1 MFGALIEESET
12 LQFSELPC
20 ANFLCRGSIV
30 YKKVIWE
37 KKKEEKLKI
46 SRLFELQFCDL
57 KLSASTVWSS
67 APKTTHCP
75 SHFHAYFCSR
85 VSVLKWNW
93 SCAEQLCSSRLYF
106 LLFLFFC
113 PGSIPWSDSSRG
125 PTSCWIS
132 TTEVGM
138 LQRDGRN
145 EHQEEMGAEGGG
157 QTWAWLLKLV
167 LLLDALHLRSMVL
180 AWVQGL
186 ESEHLNYKLPSSL
199 WHP

>member
-75 SHFHAYFCSR
+75 SHFHACFCSR

-106 LLFLFFC
+106 LLFLFFVLDQFLDLIHHVDPQVVESAQLRLAC
-113 PGSIPWSDSSRG
+113 CSVMAEMNTKRKWEQREEDRPEHDS
-125 PTSCWIS
+125 
-132 TTEVGM
+132 
-138 LQRDGRN
+138 
-145 EHQEEMGAEGGG
+145 
-157 QTWAWLLKLV
+157 
-167 LLLDALHLRSMVL
+167 
-180 AWVQGL
+180 
-186 ESEHLNYKLPSSL
+186 
-199 WHP
+199 